1 MADDPDAQED
11 PGEAAARGKT
21 AVRHAEKKRT
31 SSCGFAD
38 EVARRAIAT
47 YNETC
52 PLKDS
57 YAQTVLAA
65 FIIQGPGN
73 EDLEVVALGVG
84 TKVCSSQGDAT
95 RVRDMHAEALARRG
109 LLCWLY
115 DQLEQGGG
123 RFFEPVEGSRF
134 GLSPSFSLHLYTSSA
149 PCGNACVKA
158 WARCKKA
165 AFLELTDPFSCPT
178 LEHPKF
184 FVTAREQGQI
194 AALVKKVASQG
205 ETDEDEE
212 EDEGDESRATPPSAL
227 RRPPPPGT
235 LYPSGDAPASLSCSD
250 KIARWNCLGLQGALL
265 STWLEPLYLSSVSV
279 GRKFSQAHCERALC
293 CRVGRFSSPTGR
305 FSLHHPS
312 LLCSSVVFDD
322 KPVVT
327 SGQGVGV
334 GANFSERRCF
344 VWWSGGGPGE
354 VLDGATGLLISS
366 STEPATG
373 STSRV
378 CSASLYGRFLARS
391 AQPQP
396 SSRAEAKRGAHCVA
410 VAEYAAAKDALH
422 KPPFFLADF
431 EIIRE
436 SKRRYTNT

>member
-1 MADDPDAQED
+1 MSELEKGVLSKDKA
-11 PGEAAARGKT
+11 
-21 AVRHAEKKRT
+21 AVRHAEKQRT

-38 EVARRAIAT
+38 EVARRSIAR
-47 YNETC
+47 YNESC
-52 PLKDS
+52 PSDLRES
-57 YAQTVLAA
+57 YVQTVLAA
-65 FIIQGPGN
+65 FILQGPSN

-84 TKVCSSQGDAT
+84 TKVCSMLGDAT
-95 RVRDMHAEALARRG
+95 RVRDMHAEVLARRG

-123 RFFEPVEGSRF
+123 RCFEPVDGVRF

-149 PCGNACVKA
+149 PCGNSCVRA

-165 AFLELTDPFSCPT
+165 SILGIGPFICPKH
-178 LEHPKF
+178 EHPKF
-184 FVTAREQGQI
+184 FVTAREEGQI
-194 AALVKKVASQG
+194 AALVKKVATQG
-205 ETDEDEE
+205 ESDEDED
-212 EDEGDESRATPPSAL
+212 EDEDGDGPRAAPTSPL
-227 RRPPPPGT
+227 RPPPAGT

-265 STWLEPLYLSSVSV
+265 STWFEPLYLSSVSV

-293 CRVGRFSSPTGR
+293 CRVGRFSSSTGR

-312 LLCSSVVFDD
+312 LLCSSVAFDE

-344 VWWSGGGPGE
+344 VSWSGGGQGE
-354 VLDGATGLLISS
+354 VLDGTTGLLIPSPEPSGSS
-366 STEPATG
+366 
-373 STSRV
+373 V
-378 CSASLYGRFLARS
+378 CSASLFARFLART
-391 AQPQP
+391 AQPLP
-396 SSRAEAKRGAHCVA
+396 SSRAEAKRGAHCLA

-422 KPPFFLADF
+422 KHPYFLADF
-431 EIIRE
+431 GTIRE
-436 SKRRYTNT
+436 RKRRNTETSD